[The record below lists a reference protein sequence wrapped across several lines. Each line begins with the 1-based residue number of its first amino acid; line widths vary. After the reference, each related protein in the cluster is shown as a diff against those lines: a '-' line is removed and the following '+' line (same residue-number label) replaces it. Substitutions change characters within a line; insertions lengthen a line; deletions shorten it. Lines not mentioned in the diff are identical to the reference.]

1 MVTALAAGRT
11 GFRWEARCE
20 RRESA
25 LLLGAFALMVALL
38 ALLPSA
44 VALLD

>member
-1 MVTALAAGRT
+1 MVAALAAGT
-11 GFRWEARCE
+11 AGFFWEVRWE

-25 LLLGAFALMVALL
+25 LLLGAFALMVLVL
-38 ALLPSA
+38 ALLPTG